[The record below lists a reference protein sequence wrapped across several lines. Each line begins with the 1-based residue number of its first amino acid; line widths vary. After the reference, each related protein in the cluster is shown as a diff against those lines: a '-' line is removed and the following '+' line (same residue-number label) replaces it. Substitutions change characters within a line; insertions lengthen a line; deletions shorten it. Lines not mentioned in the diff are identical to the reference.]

1 MIPISA
7 TVGDIR
13 KLTSLG
19 FSKTQTVIVPPR
31 ATVEC
36 KFPTKKVGGKVSN
49 ENWSPEGKDG
59 SHGVESEVFLG
70 QWVAF

>member
-36 KFPTKKVGGKVSN
+36 KFPTKKVGN